1 MKKKIILSILLLFGV
16 CCAGA
21 AGETQGMYVR
31 DRAFNLNARLKNPPK
46 LEDPN
51 SFSIIVFGD
60 PQSYS
65 KFDFNQAVFEL
76 MTSWAAVQKNNL
88 NVMTVLC
95 TGDLVEQNGILDST
109 AGKRYKRCN
118 GNTPSDLQW
127 ESVSHAFKRLDG
139 VYPYV
144 LCTGNHDYGIEASE
158 NRNSRFPEI
167 FNISRNNAQWGKHLV
182 RTAPNAFGV
191 NTLENAAY
199 EFSDKNW
206 GKILILSLEFSPRDE
221 IIEWAKKLC
230 SEERFADYKVFVLTH
245 SILNKN
251 GSIRDRDSYPAA
263 KNTGKDLVDRL
274 LAQCPNIKFAVCG
287 HTGDSKTMSA
297 FHTAKK
303 ADGKNLPI
311 MMFNPQAISG
321 WYGNGGDGWLR
332 ILEFK
337 PDGKTISVRTYS
349 PLFAFSQR
357 TENLAWEE
365 SPKHKF
371 EFQID

>member
-21 AGETQGMYVR
+21 AGETHGMYVR

-199 EFSDKNW
+199 EFSDKNCSAYNCQRNYV
-206 GKILILSLEFSPRDE
+206 GKHYAIFIP
-221 IIEWAKKLC
+221 A
-230 SEERFADYKVFVLTH
+230 SEKRFAEYANVVGIFKH
-245 SILNKN
+245 YMQ
-251 GSIRDRDSYPAA
+251 GDRD
-263 KNTGKDLVDRL
+263 K
-274 LAQCPNIKFAVCG
+274 
-287 HTGDSKTMSA
+287 
-297 FHTAKK
+297 
-303 ADGKNLPI
+303 
-311 MMFNPQAISG
+311 
-321 WYGNGGDGWLR
+321 R
-332 ILEFK
+332 IRRNK
-337 PDGKTISVRTYS
+337 R
-349 PLFAFSQR
+349 Q
-357 TENLAWEE
+357 
-365 SPKHKF
+365 
-371 EFQID
+371 